1 MNFNQRD
8 IVLESKAIKSSLSDS
23 QFARMCSIMT
33 FSLTHA
39 GLGIFFTLNGASS
52 FPKRNQAR
60 QQTIGNARL
69 RQVVFHAST
78 KKVII
83 VLDKDD
89 IFTLNQSG
97 SLITLLIRKTRD
109 LHELSGVPNAPV
121 EEFVE
126 ADLPES
132 PSKLKQ
138 IYTQI
143 CNRKNIIINL

>member
-1 MNFNQRD
+1 M
-8 IVLESKAIKSSLSDS
+8 
-23 QFARMCSIMT
+23 
-33 FSLTHA
+33 
-39 GLGIFFTLNGASS
+39 
-52 FPKRNQAR
+52 
-60 QQTIGNARL
+60 

-89 IFTLNQSG
+89 IFKLNQSG
-97 SLITLLIRKTRD
+97 SLITLLIRKTRN

-143 CNRKNIIINL
+143 CNRKNIIINS